1 MAAAGL
7 STSSGAPDRVEEM
20 EFAFVFHQ
28 TEQHGVRSHAMRE
41 HWKKKRRVRR
51 KPKAQGPR
59 QLLPST
65 AAASISDP
73 PPIPEDYHLDHHF
86 YGAEQQLSLY
96 QHGAGYLQLGDEL
109 TTTSTSSEDGETGI
123 GGIMTQVLTGV
134 NHALAT
140 SRLDPF
146 DMFPVKLTAQHHKL
160 LHHCRFPLSISPP
173 AAAGTYGCVLLTKPC
188 PNIPHQGSTLMPP

>member
-1 MAAAGL
+1 MAAASL
-7 STSSGAPDRVEEM
+7 STSSGPPDRVEAM

-51 KPKAQGPR
+51 KPTTQGPR

-73 PPIPEDYHLDHHF
+73 PPIPKDYHLDHLHF

-96 QHGAGYLQLGDEL
+96 QHSTGHLQQGEDL

-123 GGIMTQVLTGV
+123 GGIMTQVLTGI

-146 DMFPVKLTAQHHKL
+146 DMFPVKLTAQHHQL
-160 LHHCRFPLSISPP
+160 LHHCRFPLPISVP
-173 AAAGTYGCVLLTKPC
+173 AATETYGCF
-188 PNIPHQGSTLMPP
+188 NS